1 MAGSLSTAALS
12 VLLLLVVSRF
22 LGNAE
27 ADQFSMAYAISH
39 LVLIIG
45 LFQVRNYQ
53 ATDIENKYSFRTYV
67 RLRLLTSLMMLIST
81 GSFIWFNGYRGE
93 KALVILLVCLL
104 RLTDALSDVFQGFF
118 QQEERLDLA
127 GKSLFYRNSLVF
139 LSFTSL
145 IVLLGNLI
153 FALFASWLISLV
165 CLVYLD
171 IRTVKGF
178 LLVSKGTDTWTGVKE
193 LALETFPLF
202 LTGFLL
208 TFLYNQP
215 KYSLDYFIQL
225 SSDRIGLQKDF
236 NIMFMPVFVMNLMML
251 FLRPQVTQLAILRQE
266 GDLVA
271 FRQLNQ
277 RILKILLGL
286 SLVVLV
292 ASYFLGLPILSI
304 VFATDLTPYQSS
316 FMILMIGGV
325 MSSFA
330 TLLDNILTVLR
341 HQKALL
347 IPYGITFILAYLLSD
362 KLVVSYGLLGA
373 AYSFTL
379 SMLTC
384 LLGLYL
390 SSKTLVKS
398 NN

>member
-27 ADQFSMAYAISH
+27 ADQFSMAYAIGH
-39 LVLIIG
+39 LVVIIG

-67 RLRLLTSLMMLIST
+67 RLRLLTSLMMLVST

-93 KALVILLVCLL
+93 KAFVILLVCLL

-153 FALFASWLISLV
+153 LALLASWLISLV

-171 IRTVKGF
+171 ICTVKGF
-178 LLVSKGTDTWTGVKE
+178 SLVPKGTDTWTGVKE

-225 SSDRIGLQKDF
+225 SSGRIGLQKDF

-304 VFATDLTPYQSS
+304 VFATDLTSYQSS

-347 IPYGITFILAYLLSD
+347 IPYGTSFIFAYVLSD
-362 KLVVSYGLLGA
+362 KLVLAYGLLGA

-390 SSKTLVKS
+390 SSKILVKA